1 MTQTKMWSNFPL
13 EEGDYCTNYSPKLM
27 KPFDYH
33 MLLDQINTIY
43 WTADRSMHKSDW
55 NTTLFHVLA
64 NNINEDDYE

>member
-1 MTQTKMWSNFPL
+1 MLKCVHGSMSMVTTMTES
-13 EEGDYCTNYSPKLM
+13 E
-27 KPFDYH
+27 YH